1 MYIIVSIWTTD
12 LHRFIWEDDFGSAD
26 RGSNLGLLN
35 LSDSTVNTE
44 GGDLRCRAGF
54 GERSQ
59 H

>member
-1 MYIIVSIWTTD
+1 MSFTD
-12 LHRFIWEDDFGSAD
+12 NLKKSLGFEEDDFGSAD

>member
-12 LHRFIWEDDFGSAD
+12 LSEKMTLVAQMG
-26 RGSNLGLLN
+26 GLNLGLQN

-54 GERSQ
+54 GEKSQ

>member
-1 MYIIVSIWTTD
+1 MYIIVFEPQTYTELSEKIT
-12 LHRFIWEDDFGSAD
+12 LVVQMG
-26 RGSNLGLLN
+26 GSNLGLLN

-59 H
+59 Y